1 MALLGGGVGGA
12 GNPVGGSFTG
22 PAEALEI
29 MGEHA
34 YAYSGV
40 ITVASGSSADTTALK
55 FTSGNYYFVG
65 DLCFQSDESGSPN
78 LFTSAALN
86 GAIILAWKWDASSSS
101 GQATNWPTPILI
113 PPYTE
118 VEIKVGAGDT
128 VEFTGQLVGRIY
140 RTRD

>member
-29 MGEHA
+29 VGDHA
-34 YAYSGV
+34 YAYSGS
-40 ITVASGSSADTTALK
+40 IDINSGATALD
-55 FTSGNYYFVG
+55 FTTGNYYFVG
-65 DLCFQSDESGSPN
+65 KIY
-78 LFTSAALN
+78 FTGNYDDGGDNFITFSVDLN
-86 GAIILAWKWDASSSS
+86 GTTVLSNKERRQL
-101 GQATNWPTPILI
+101 GQVSDQPFDLII

-118 VEIKVGAGDT
+118 VSAKFAAMGVSAEFNANMVGK
-128 VEFTGQLVGRIY
+128 IY